1 VDVIATKVEWRRL
14 LDDRRERGERVGFVP
29 TMGALHA
36 GHGALVEASMN
47 DCDVTGVSIFV
58 NPLQFGSKS
67 DLEGYPRTLDDDAS
81 FLEAVGCDAVFAP
94 SVEEM
99 YPTFPEPPATT
110 LHVGGAALGLEG
122 ADRPGHFDGMAT
134 VVALL
139 FEITGPCRA
148 YFGEKDFQQLAVV
161 RQMVRD
167 LSMPIDVVGCPTV
180 REPDGLAMSSRNR
193 RLHPKAREQARVVS
207 QALAAGDAAVTQGAE
222 VAAIEEAMLNCLS
235 AVQEVAPFY
244 ATIVDVESLQRPSR
258 LDDDGEYRLVIAVEL
273 DGVRLIDNCATRR
286 GPSR

>member
-1 VDVIATKVEWRRL
+1 
-14 LDDRRERGERVGFVP
+14 
-29 TMGALHA
+29 MGALHA
-36 GHGALVEASMN
+36 GHSALVDASVT

-58 NPLQFGSKS
+58 NPLQFGSSS
-67 DLEGYPRTLDDDAS
+67 DLESYPRTLNDDIAV
-81 FLEAVGCDAVFAP
+81 LEAAGCDAVFVP
-94 SVEEM
+94 VVEEM

-110 LHVGGAALGLEG
+110 LHVGGAALGFEG

-134 VVALL
+134 VVAIL

-193 RLHPKAREQARVVS
+193 RLSPMARERAHVLFD
-207 QALAAGDAAVTQGAE
+207 ALEAGDQAVQRGDD
-222 VAAIEEAMLNCLS
+222 VATVEEAMRNCLS
-235 AVQEVAPFY
+235 TVDEVTPFY
-244 ATIVDVESLQRPSR
+244 AAIVDASTLQRPER
-258 LDDDGEYRLVIAVEL
+258 LSDGVEYRLLIAGEL
-273 DGVRLIDNCATRR
+273 DGVRLIDNRGTRR
-286 GPSR
+286 GAR